1 MRVIPLLLLENNRLV
16 KTVQFKK
23 PVYVGDP
30 INAVRIFNDKEVDEL
45 LLLEINA
52 SREKKRPDFKF
63 LERIVS
69 EAFMPIGYGG
79 GIKTIEDA
87 KTLFSL
93 GIEKIILNNLFF
105 ENEQEIIKIIEHY
118 GSQSVVACINIKK
131 NLFGK
136 KQPYFKGID
145 KTGTTDLFE
154 FATHCQQLGIGEI
167 ILQSVDNDGTGKGYD
182 VDILKKISDSL
193 NIPVVIAG
201 GAASEADFKLAFEN
215 GASAAAAGSMFV
227 FNGKHR
233 AVLITY
239 SNKY

>member
-1 MRVIPLLLLENNRLV
+1 MRVIPILLLENNRLV
-16 KTVQFKK
+16 KTIQFKK

-45 LLLEINA
+45 VLLEINA
-52 SREKKRPDFKF
+52 TKEKKRPDFKL

-79 GIKTIEDA
+79 GIKTIEDV

-93 GIEKIILNNLFF
+93 GIEKIVLNSLLF
-105 ENEQEIIKIIEHY
+105 ENQKEVVKIIEHY
-118 GSQSVVACINIKK
+118 GSQSVVACIDIKK

-136 KQPYFKGID
+136 KYPYFKGID
-145 KTGTTDLFE
+145 KTGPNDILE
-154 FATHCQQLGIGEI
+154 FATHCQEIGIGEI
-167 ILQSVDNDGTGKGYD
+167 ILQSVDKDGTGLGYD
-182 VDILKKISDSL
+182 IDILKQISGSL

-201 GAASEADFKLAFEN
+201 GAASGADLKLAFEN

-233 AVLITY
+233 AVLISYT
-239 SNKY
+239 NKY